1 MLRKVCCN
9 WSRPCHPHGRVA
21 VASVLPLV
29 KGKLWVRYGGLLL
42 QLLVA
47 TRLLLLSS
55 VGAGGT
61 VQTWNDDSLASSR
74 RKVAQWALLLVMLM
88 LDLVVM
94 HLLLRGLRG
103 GEPVLEL
110 RDLRRVP

>member
-1 MLRKVCCN
+1 MLKVCCN
-9 WSRPCHPHGRVA
+9 WSRPCDPHGRVA

-47 TRLLLLSS
+47 TRLLLLLSS

-61 VQTWNDDSLASSR
+61 VQTWNDDCLASSR
-74 RKVAQWALLLVMLM
+74 RKVAQWALLMLM

-94 HLLLRGLRG
+94 HLLRGLRG
-103 GEPVLEL
+103 GEPVLQL